1 MHGLSPP
8 DESASL
14 LSQVCYDPPKGAWG
28 YRHKSPPVSFSCA
41 QSTEGVKRDNDS
53 LPRLWFCQSAG
64 GGVMFHIIGH
74 LIFGLIVGLVQLG
87 GKEWPFSHR
96 AKDAVG
102 WQRILRT

>member
-1 MHGLSPP
+1 
-8 DESASL
+8 
-14 LSQVCYDPPKGAWG
+14 
-28 YRHKSPPVSFSCA
+28 
-41 QSTEGVKRDNDS
+41 
-53 LPRLWFCQSAG
+53 
-64 GGVMFHIIGH
+64 MFHIIGH